1 MPDIHGITP
10 GALWTAL
17 GVLVALCVVFAIVW
31 KVFDIIRTEMERN
44 RHKREAVAP
53 GLADEVSQKVL
64 EKLEPRL
71 ADIETKLAND
81 KHRIDDHERLL
92 SGLGRSH
99 EDVRKGLTALCR
111 SLLVLLNHGGLDN
124 NADEVREATKY
135 LTAYLTERL

>member
-53 GLADEVSQKVL
+53 GFADEVSQKVL
-64 EKLEPRL
+64 EKLEPR
-71 ADIETKLAND
+71 LAND